1 MPFPEYQ
8 DIEDPLLCEIFSNG
22 GKVRASDTYKP
33 LADYF
38 SLTDAE
44 RKMTRDEVHHDGR
57 DELHW
62 NNMVQWARRKLNDR
76 GYLVPERKLGFQ
88 RVGHSPAP
96 ADRGTI
102 SLDSMQLSAI
112 GGSQ

>member
-8 DIEDPLLCEIFSNG
+8 DIEDPLLCEIYIRG
-22 GKVRASDTYKP
+22 GKVRASETYKP

-44 RKMTRDEVHHDGR
+44 RRMTRDEVHHDGR

-62 NNMVQWARRKLNDR
+62 NNMVQWARRKLKAQ
-76 GYLVPERKLGFQ
+76 GYLASA
-88 RVGHSPAP
+88 GH
-96 ADRGTI
+96 GI
-102 SLDSMQLSAI
+102 WQLSAE
-112 GGSQ
+112 GMQAAEKVCKRKMA